1 MRQRY
6 RITLLIGLL
15 LLTFLSPPVIAG
27 NPVIKDRFTADP
39 AALVHDGKLYLYTG
53 HDEATPADHFFVL
66 KEWNVFSSED
76 GINWTFETAVPR
88 STFRW
93 AIHDSAW
100 ASQAIERDGIFYWY
114 TTVHHSAPHAPGYA
128 IGVMTSETPTGPFVD
143 ALNGPLIDS
152 SMTDAP
158 EFMGTVPWDNI
169 DPTVFIDD
177 DGSAYLYWGNT
188 HLYYAKLTDEMTAL
202 DGEIHQIEIEHMP
215 GHFTEGPFL
224 FKREDLYYLTF
235 AYNYPE
241 EIAYATS
248 HSPTGPWTFQEKI
261 MDQIPNSGTSHPAV
275 VEFNDTWYFI
285 YHTTALAGGGE
296 YRRSVAMEPM
306 HFYDDGAI
314 AKVTPTAAGLK
325 QESVTISPSGT
336 DLMLRQLTHALRLAE
351 PDDSHQD
358 YRWHETPGL
367 TGEDGTVSYQINNN
381 PGVYLIINEQDQPV
395 LARHDGSADFD
406 MQASFKKHELDSGTT
421 LQPVNNDTLYLSAVE
436 NTLTFLPVTESNR
449 TIQTFTIEPKPYIVP
464 EQKKP
469 LRQLPPVI
477 ETSETPESTEQ
488 QTENVTQDSETN
500 SFSSERW
507 FVISV
512 VIALIITIISF
523 IWKKNKTKTS

>member
-27 NPVIKDRFTADP
+27 NPVIKDRFSADP
-39 AALVHDGKLYLYTG
+39 AALVHDGKIYLYTG
-53 HDEATPADHFFVL
+53 HDEATQSDNFFVL

-76 GINWTFETAVPR
+76 GINWTLESAIPR

-114 TTVHHSAPHAPGYA
+114 TTVHNSGTHAPGYA

-143 ALNGPLIDS
+143 ALNEPLIDS
-152 SMTDAP
+152 AMTNAP
-158 EFMGTVPWDNI
+158 EFMGNVPWDNI

-188 HLYYAKLTDEMTAL
+188 HLYYAKLKDTMTAL

-215 GHFTEGPFL
+215 GNFTEGPFI

-248 HSPTGPWTFQEKI
+248 HSPTGPWIFQDKI
-261 MDQIPNSGTSHPAV
+261 MDKIPNSGTSHPAV
-275 VEFNDTWYFI
+275 IEFNDAWYFI
-285 YHTTALAGGGE
+285 YHNTALAGGGE
-296 YRRSVAMEPM
+296 YRRSVAIEPM
-306 HFYDDGAI
+306 HFYEDGAI
-314 AKVTPTAAGLK
+314 AKVTPTASGIK
-325 QESVTISPSGT
+325 QKSVTIAPSDT
-336 DLMLRQLTHALRLAE
+336 DLMLRQVTHALRLAE
-351 PDDSHQD
+351 SDLTHHD
-358 YRWHETPGL
+358 YRWHETSGL
-367 TGEDGTVSYQINNN
+367 TGESGTVSYQINNN
-381 PGVYLIINEQDQPV
+381 PGVYLTINEQNQPV
-395 LARHDGSADFD
+395 LSRHDGSSDFK
-406 MQASFKKHELDSGTT
+406 MRASFIKNEHDLGIS
-421 LQPVNNDTLYLSAVE
+421 LQPVTNDTLYLSTVE
-436 NTLTFLPVTESNR
+436 NTLTFLPKADLDISM
-449 TIQTFTIEPKPYIVP
+449 QTFIIESRPYIVP

-469 LRQLPPVI
+469 LRNLTTTA
-477 ETSETPESTEQ
+477 ETDEEIAALEEQ
-488 QTENVTQDSETN
+488 QTENTPDDSVN
-500 SFSSERW
+500 NALRIGCWLLFSI
-507 FVISV
+507 VITLI
-512 VIALIITIISF
+512 VIRFTF
-523 IWKKNKTKTS
+523 KKRTKTTP